1 MYNVDVKPQYVLII
15 QSFKGE
21 YQHISDIKKFNIK

>member
-21 YQHISDIKKFNIK
+21 YQHISDKKNLT